1 MMEWR
6 LLYVPK
12 ASIAEG
18 ISSNLRSESA
28 IVCGI
33 LCIAWYTVCDC
44 NSALLSWYG
53 VFVCRTIGCKKSSS
67 SVM

>member
-44 NSALLSWYG
+44 NSALFSWYG
-53 VFVCRTIGCKKSSS
+53 VFVSNNWLQKEFK
-67 SVM
+67 

>member
-12 ASIAEG
+12 ASTAEG
-18 ISSNLRSESA
+18 MSSNLRSESA

-33 LCIAWYTVCDC
+33 LCVVYGILCVIVIA
-44 NSALLSWYG
+44 LFFPG
-53 VFVCRTIGCKKSSS
+53 MGCLC
-67 SVM
+67 VEQLVARRV